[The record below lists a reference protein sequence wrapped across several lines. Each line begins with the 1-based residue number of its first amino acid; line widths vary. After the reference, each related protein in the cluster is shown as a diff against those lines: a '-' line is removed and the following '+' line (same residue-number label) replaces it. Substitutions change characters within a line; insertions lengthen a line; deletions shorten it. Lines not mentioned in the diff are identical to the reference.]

1 MQNFYLNGSIIIACK
16 LLVIKVTL
24 SQALNQLLM
33 YLQRLTGI
41 LVLTI
46 YQKNVLVLIDY
57 KLISDDLMSRI
68 RDKAIQ
74 KLSVLAY
81 ICSIIQSDQK

>member
-1 MQNFYLNGSIIIACK
+1 M
-16 LLVIKVTL
+16 IKVTL

-74 KLSVLAY
+74 KLSALAC
-81 ICSIIQSDQK
+81 ICSIILSDQK

>member
-1 MQNFYLNGSIIIACK
+1 M
-16 LLVIKVTL
+16 IKVTL

-68 RDKAIQ
+68 SDKAIQ

>member
-1 MQNFYLNGSIIIACK
+1 M
-16 LLVIKVTL
+16 IKVTL

-33 YLQRLTGI
+33 YLQSLTGI

-74 KLSVLAY
+74 KLSVLAC
-81 ICSIIQSDQK
+81 ICSIILSDQK

>member
-1 MQNFYLNGSIIIACK
+1 M
-16 LLVIKVTL
+16 IKVTL

-33 YLQRLTGI
+33 YLQSLTGI

-46 YQKNVLVLIDY
+46 YQKNFLVLIDY

-74 KLSVLAY
+74 KLSVLTC
-81 ICSIIQSDQK
+81 ICSIILSDQK

>member
-1 MQNFYLNGSIIIACK
+1 M
-16 LLVIKVTL
+16 IKVTL

-46 YQKNVLVLIDY
+46 YEKNVLVLIDY

-74 KLSVLAY
+74 KLSVLAC
-81 ICSIIQSDQK
+81 ICSIILSDQK

>member
-1 MQNFYLNGSIIIACK
+1 M
-16 LLVIKVTL
+16 IKVTL

-74 KLSVLAY
+74 KLSVLAC
-81 ICSIIQSDQK
+81 ICSIILSDQK